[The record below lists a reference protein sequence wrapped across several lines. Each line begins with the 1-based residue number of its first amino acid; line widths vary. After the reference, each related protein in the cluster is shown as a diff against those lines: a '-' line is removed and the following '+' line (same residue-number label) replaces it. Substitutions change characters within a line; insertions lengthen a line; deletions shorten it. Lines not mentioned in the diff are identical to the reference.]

1 MFKCGLQ
8 HWLRPSTLVRSRP
21 LFYPQKLIDLSKSTA
36 RPTLAQF
43 SSLRTLRSP
52 QKQLDELAKNTDFL
66 HTQNILLQK
75 NQQRLSKQKLLSEA
89 TNFYERFK
97 IKTKWVLI
105 RENRPFSTDEIST
118 LFSWLVISQ
127 IVWIVLGTT
136 TFVSLVLFTFNTVFA
151 KEMVGQ
157 MVGRLLN
164 NYIDGVD
171 VRFQDALVPEWKRG
185 CLSFKQVE
193 LRTTDDDV
201 ESHVS
206 TDSTKPIAKLSF
218 DLTFNQI
225 DITLS
230 FTKWFRG
237 QGLINDLSLYG
248 MKGDVSVDDTR
259 EPEKLI
265 SWFSNPKYHL
275 GRLKIRDSR
284 INVQDQTLDQNYRLS
299 IYNMDLPQVR
309 FEWALVDFF
318 NANVVT
324 GAVNHA
330 LFTIHKRQH
339 KLAYLQDFE
348 HDMSPW
354 KRITRLR
361 LDEISVKD
369 LGLDKSKAFNWIEDG
384 QVEIIADFMLP
395 DIPGEKD
402 SGFDDENKYVVMD
415 LKFKFKD
422 LTARYPSEEPKLANG
437 DFIATLDELRP
448 LIAFVNTQRGLF
460 HSFMNIQNSNP
471 AWNNIPNVSIKKN
484 KSYPDTTVIPSN
496 IKWPSFEDA
505 DRPSQEIIKYH
516 DQPNHNN
523 NEIVVRSRIVK
534 NIDGFK
540 ELFLFKETG
549 IYDTLCMEIHVDLM
563 RMVEEWEHKK
573 KSDWAKV
580 WGTTVASQLMI
591 LGLGAMV

>member
-1 MFKCGLQ
+1 MFNYGL
-8 HWLRPSTLVRSRP
+8 LRCFKPRSLVRSTR
-21 LFYPQKLIDLSKSTA
+21 LHSSQYVSGIANRAVAASRMNFSQKSA
-36 RPTLAQF
+36 VR
-43 SSLRTLRSP
+43 RP
-52 QKQLDELAKNTDFL
+52 QKQFEELSKNTDFL

-89 TNFYERFK
+89 TSFYERSK

-105 RENRPFSTDEIST
+105 RGNRPFSIDEIST

-127 IVWIVLGTT
+127 IVWVVLGTT
-136 TFVSLVLFTFNTVFA
+136 TFVSLVLLTFNTVFA
-151 KEMVGQ
+151 KEVVGQ

-164 NYIDGVD
+164 GYIDGVN
-171 VRFQDALVPEWKRG
+171 VHFQDALVPEWKRG
-185 CLSFKQVE
+185 CISFKQVQ
-193 LRTTDDDV
+193 LRTT
-201 ESHVS
+201 EEGPQKGAQF
-206 TDSTKPIAKLSF
+206 TAKLKF
-218 DLTFNQI
+218 NLTFNQI

-230 FTKWFRG
+230 FTKWLRG
-237 QGLINDLSLYG
+237 HGLINDLSVYG
-248 MKGDVSVDDTR
+248 MKGEASVDDGK
-259 EPEKLI
+259 EYDNLI
-265 SWFSNPKYHL
+265 NWFSNPRYRI

-284 INVQDQTLDQNYRLS
+284 INIQDESLDHNYRLS
-299 IYNMDLPQVR
+299 IYNMDLPQFR
-309 FEWALVDFF
+309 LKWALVDLF
-318 NANVVT
+318 NANVMT
-324 GAVNHA
+324 GAVNHS

-348 HDMSPW
+348 HDMAPW

-369 LGLDKSKAFNWIEDG
+369 LGLDKSKAFNWVEDG

-395 DIPGEKD
+395 DVADVKD
-402 SGFDDENKYVVMD
+402 STAEYENKYVVMD

-422 LTARYPSEEPKLANG
+422 LMARSPSEEPKLANG
-437 DFIATLDELRP
+437 DLIATLEELRP
-448 LIAFVNTQRGLF
+448 LIAFVNNQRGLF
-460 HSFMNIQNSNP
+460 HSFMNIQNSNA
-471 AWNNIPNVSIKKN
+471 AWNSIPNVSIKKSR
-484 KSYPDTTVIPSN
+484 SYPDTTVIPSN

-523 NEIVVRSRIVK
+523 NEIVVKSRIVK
-534 NIDGFK
+534 NIDDLRDMA
-540 ELFLFKETG
+540 LFRETG

-573 KSDWAKV
+573 KSDWVKV

>member
-1 MFKCGLQ
+1 MFRHGL
-8 HWLRPSTLVRSRP
+8 LRCFKPCSLVRSSQLHSSHYTPGIASRVVAASRVN
-21 LFYPQKLIDLSKSTA
+21 FSQKSV
-36 RPTLAQF
+36 
-43 SSLRTLRSP
+43 LRSP
-52 QKQLDELAKNTDFL
+52 QKQFEELAKNTDFL

-75 NQQRLSKQKLLSEA
+75 NQQRLSKQKMLAEA
-89 TNFYERFK
+89 TNFYERSK

-105 RENRPFSTDEIST
+105 RGNRPFSTDEIST

-127 IVWIVLGTT
+127 ILWVVLGTT

-164 NYIDGVD
+164 GYIDGVD

-185 CLSFKQVE
+185 CISFKHVQ
-193 LRTTDDDV
+193 LKTTNEDR
-201 ESHVS
+201 EGS
-206 TDSTKPIAKLSF
+206 KAKAKLSF

-230 FTKWFRG
+230 FTKWLRG
-237 QGLINDLSLYG
+237 HGLINDLSVYG
-248 MKGDVSVDDTR
+248 MKGEASVDDSKNH
-259 EPEKLI
+259 EKLI
-265 SWFSNPKYHL
+265 TWFSNPRYRI

-284 INVQDQTLDQNYRLS
+284 INVQDESLNHNYRLS
-299 IYNMDLPQVR
+299 IYNMDLPQFR
-309 FEWALVDFF
+309 FKWALVDVF
-318 NANVVT
+318 NANVMT
-324 GAVNHA
+324 GAVNHS

-348 HDMSPW
+348 HDMAPW

-369 LGLDKSKAFNWIEDG
+369 VGLDKSKAFNWVEDG
-384 QVEIIADFMLP
+384 QVEIIADLMLP
-395 DIPGEKD
+395 DISDFKD
-402 SGFDDENKYVVMD
+402 SSADYENKYVVMD

-422 LTARYPSEEPKLANG
+422 LTARSPSEEPKLANG
-437 DFIATLDELRP
+437 DLIATLEELRP

-460 HSFMNIQNSNP
+460 HSFMNIQNSNS
-471 AWNNIPNVSIKKN
+471 AWNSMPNVSIKKSR
-484 KSYPDTTVIPSN
+484 SYPDTTVIPSN
-496 IKWPSFEDA
+496 IKWPSFEDSE
-505 DRPSQEIIKYH
+505 RPSQEIIKYH

-523 NEIVVRSRIVK
+523 NEIIVKSRIVK
-534 NIDGFK
+534 NIDDLRDMA
-540 ELFLFKETG
+540 LFRETG

-563 RMVEEWEHKK
+563 KMVEEWEHKK
-573 KSDWAKV
+573 KSDWVKV